1 MRILP
6 LRCCAIRMAVLICL
20 VGAIDCLVG
29 AIDAAAV
36 ALSARPLFSAA
47 IIRGL
52 IPVFTPAAIFTL
64 RAQSK
69 G

>member
-1 MRILP
+1 MRIRP
-6 LRCCAIRMAVLICL
+6 LRSCAIRMAVLICL
-20 VGAIDCLVG
+20 VGA

-36 ALSARPLFSAA
+36 ALSARPLFWAA
-47 IIRGL
+47 IIPGL

>member
-1 MRILP
+1 MQILP
-6 LRCCAIRMAVLICL
+6 LRSCAIRMAILILL
-20 VGAIDCLVG
+20 VAAIDV
-29 AIDAAAV
+29 AAV
-36 ALSARPLFSAA
+36 ALSARPLFWAT
-47 IIRGL
+47 IIPGL

>member
-1 MRILP
+1 
-6 LRCCAIRMAVLICL
+6 MAVLICL
-20 VGAIDCLVG
+20 VGA

-36 ALSARPLFSAA
+36 ALSARPLFWAA
-47 IIRGL
+47 IIPGL

>member
-6 LRCCAIRMAVLICL
+6 LRCCALRMAVLI
-20 VGAIDCLVG
+20 CLVG

>member
-1 MRILP
+1 MAILI
-6 LRCCAIRMAVLICL
+6 LL
-20 VGAIDCLVG
+20 VAAIDV
-29 AIDAAAV
+29 AAV
-36 ALSARPLFSAA
+36 ALSARPLFWAT
-47 IIRGL
+47 IIPGL